1 MAEKKVCA
9 HCGKQVE
16 FLCAAC
22 WRCKDCPVDC
32 KIHMKRVID
41 GVIGK
46 CDSAC
51 QKKVF
56 GK

>member
-1 MAEKKVCA
+1 MTEKKKCSR
-9 HCGKQVE
+9 CGKQVE

-41 GVIGK
+41 GVIGE
-46 CDSAC
+46 CDSSC